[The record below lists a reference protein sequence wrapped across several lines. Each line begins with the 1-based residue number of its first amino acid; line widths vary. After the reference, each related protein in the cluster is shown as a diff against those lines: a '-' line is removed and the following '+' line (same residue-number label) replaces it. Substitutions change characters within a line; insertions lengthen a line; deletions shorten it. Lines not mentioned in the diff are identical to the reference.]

1 MRLPFISASVGVC
14 SLSLSFFSPLFFFF
28 FPSRLVSFFFLFFFY
43 PGKSCPA
50 QRFAIS
56 RRHKTIRWSFVF
68 ISRMVHMRRKGK
80 HQRREWRYI
89 RTYTWSTVYISVD
102 HHWQCIVLCKWQKK
116 KKKNIRPI
124 YCVVY
129 QSGKEKGNWLQLVIS
144 QRWLNIFFSSPLLRF
159 DDTAGHD
166 HHWYK
171 YDMMVLV
178 RKWHRR
184 QMFSIVFQL
193 IHFFIFLARCR

>member
-14 SLSLSFFSPLFFFF
+14 SLSSPLFFFF
-28 FPSRLVSFFFLFFFY
+28 LLGLFLFFPLHFY

-56 RRHKTIRWSFVF
+56 RRYKTIRWSLSSYLVWCTWWEKKKKKKA
-68 ISRMVHMRRKGK
+68 SAKRT
-80 HQRREWRYI
+80 ERYI

-102 HHWQCIVLCKWQKK
+102 HHWQCIVLRKWQEKK
-116 KKKNIRPI
+116 API

-129 QSGKEKGNWLQLVIS
+129 QPGKEKGNWLQLVIYN
-144 QRWLNIFFSSPLLRF
+144 RWLNIFFCF
-159 DDTAGHD
+159 DSMIQLVMIII
-166 HHWYK
+166 WYK
-171 YDMMVLV
+171 YDTMVLV

-184 QMFSIVFQL
+184 QMFSIDT
-193 IHFFIFLARCR
+193 FFSLSRSR